1 MRRVRRTLA
10 AVLATLLAVATI
22 GAAIQ
27 FVLERRDLARV
38 PPPGRLV
45 DIGGYR
51 LHLWCRGIGTPT
63 VVMDAGLGDTSLVW
77 NYVLDGVSMFTQ
89 ACAYDRAGQ
98 GYSDESASAQTSLQI
113 ARDLHLLLA
122 RANNREP
129 LVLVGSSFG
138 GFNVRIFATESS
150 RQTVGMVLVD
160 APYEDDG
167 GGGGLP
173 WFAGLIP
180 AAGTLGVLRLAGI
193 TLGANPE
200 TEPEDVREFQR
211 ATSYRASRFRSMY
224 SEASHLAESGA
235 QVRERRKTLSMPL
248 IVLSRSRN
256 QTPRSLASQKLQAAL
271 SSRGC
276 QRTVDG
282 AGHVIHRDKPEAVV
296 DAIRATI
303 EASRRPRGTPCDVL
317 NMPETF
323 RSPDP

>member
-1 MRRVRRTLA
+1 
-10 AVLATLLAVATI
+10 VA
-22 GAAIQ
+22 Q

-45 DIGGYR
+45 DIGTHR

-98 GYSDESASAQTSLQI
+98 GYSDESPNAQTSLQI

-138 GFNVRIFATESS
+138 GFNVRIFATEST
-150 RQTVGMVLVD
+150 RTTVGMVLVD

-167 GGGGLP
+167 DGGELP
-173 WFAGLIP
+173 WFARLIP
-180 AAGTLGVLRLAGI
+180 VAGTLGVLRLAGV
-193 TLGANPE
+193 TLGADPE
-200 TEPEDVREFQR
+200 REPEDVREFQR
-211 ATSYRASRFRSMY
+211 ATSFRASRYRSLY

-235 QVRERRKTLSMPL
+235 QVRERRQTLSLPL
-248 IVLSRSRN
+248 IVLSRGRN
-256 QTPRSLASQKLQAAL
+256 QSPRSLASQKMQAAL

-276 QRTVDG
+276 QITVAG
-282 AGHVIHRDKPEAVV
+282 AGHVIHRDNPQAVV

-303 EASRRPRGTPCDVL
+303 EASRHPEGTPCDL
-317 NMPETF
+317 TPNPSEAAG
-323 RSPDP
+323 SEAAGDL